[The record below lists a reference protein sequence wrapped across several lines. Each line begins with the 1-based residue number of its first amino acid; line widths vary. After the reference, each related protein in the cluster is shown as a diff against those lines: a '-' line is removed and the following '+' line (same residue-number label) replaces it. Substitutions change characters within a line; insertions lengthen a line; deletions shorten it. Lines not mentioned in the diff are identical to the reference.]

1 VAKRAT
7 RKIVVQD
14 VTKKWNPR
22 ATDQKTWKTP
32 HSQTLNDFSKI
43 INMPCQSLESTTQ
56 QACVRNLGL
65 WHSNKETKGT
75 MRCGRSSTLHIGITG
90 QGPSKEI
97 EQHD

>member
-22 ATDQKTWKTP
+22 ATDQKTWET

-43 INMPCQSLESTTQ
+43 INDVQSPESSTTQ

-65 WHSNKETKGT
+65 WWHSNKETKG
-75 MRCGRSSTLHIGITG
+75 S
-90 QGPSKEI
+90 E
-97 EQHD
+97 